1 VQQQWRLLC
10 LLQVNEA
17 VNDLLIDEEDFD
29 GLKSSIASFDNF
41 DQVRSRWGC
50 GAHYKTTQYN
60 TLWRNLPWEPQ
71 GSTSL
76 RATSAHTL
84 FSCII
89 PFISVGRLRSPSV
102 NSGTR

>member
-1 VQQQWRLLC
+1 
-10 LLQVNEA
+10 VN
-17 VNDLLIDEEDFD
+17 LIDRKLVKQTVMTSVY
-29 GLKSSIASFDNF
+29 GVTAVGARA
-41 DQVRSRWGC
+41 QVREKVSLKQHSAVAVSLQRTVD
-50 GAHYKTTQYN
+50 YNTIQYN

-76 RATSAHTL
+76 RAALAHTL